1 MKKIATYI
9 LALAALFIITQ
20 SIANAG
26 TLQEDRKYQPAVLTA
41 QSLGSFQ
48 GLPVNQIYAYSYN
61 AGNGAWSM
69 IPFQIDEMTLG
80 PNPLSGIGKE
90 KWFYFAEVWAYIDSI
105 TTKTHN
111 GVFDNHDELVFMV
124 RDMGD
129 RAPNNKSTWID
140 NQDSKNY
147 ARLEIAL
154 YDSNLTTK
162 RAYIYLYRS
171 TTLSKN
177 DIPRP
182 YEMSFNEAT
191 NTVST
196 KYYDLTFGNPGM
208 VSGIA
213 IKTPGGSGL
222 DILDRLKLRAN
233 VLWSTAF
240 GVLPVMFV
248 EESLYSDSLYYT
260 KDPIVRFI
268 RLVDFSF
275 QSGSIKYKDHA
286 FNVDTKF
293 YPFNGTIRG
302 GSELSTDSLSEVEP
316 EPMDI
321 KFMDLRY
328 SWDYNVNASGMKFYN
343 PYNNGLVVDGT
354 PDNVTTTIDRPADKT
369 KRIPVWNML
378 SGDQG
383 TVFTLAKFSNT
394 KFTNFQLYY
403 WDNKN
408 GGAADQNVFVDLAK
422 DTGDEVSYGDH
433 GVLMQASIND
443 TLELLLNYTL
453 YMLPEK
459 NVDRTFAEQMAANVS
474 TGIELAT
481 PIVLGVQEDMQSLPA
496 NFTLLQNYPNPFNN
510 STRISFALDRSTEIA
525 LSIYDTAGRLVKTL
539 AKDKFTAG
547 EDDLHWNGTD
557 NSGLE
562 VPSGMYF
569 YKLEA
574 GQEIVAK
581 KLLLIK

>member
-1 MKKIATYI
+1 MKKITTYI
-9 LALAALFIITQ
+9 LALVALFFITQ

-26 TLQEDRKYQPAVLTA
+26 TLQQDRQYQPAVLTA
-41 QSLGSFQ
+41 QMLGSFQ

-61 AGNGAWSM
+61 AGNGTWSM
-69 IPFQIDEMTLG
+69 IPFQIDEMTYG

-90 KWFYFAEVWAYIDSI
+90 KWFYFTEVWAHIDSI

-111 GVFDNHDELVFMV
+111 GVFDDHDELVFMV

-129 RAPNNKSTWID
+129 QAPNNKSTWID

-147 ARLEIAL
+147 PRLEIAL
-154 YDSNLTTK
+154 YDSVETTK
-162 RAYIYLYRS
+162 RAYVYLYRS

-182 YEMSFNEAT
+182 YDMSFNEAT

-196 KYYDLTFGNPGM
+196 KYYNLTFGNPGM

-213 IKTPGGSGL
+213 LKTPGSSGL
-222 DILDRLKLRAN
+222 NILDRLKLRAN
-233 VLWSTAF
+233 VLWSTTF
-240 GVLPVMFV
+240 GVIAVMFV

-268 RLVDFSF
+268 RLFDFSF

-302 GSELSTDSLSEVEP
+302 GSELSTDSLSQVEP

-328 SWDYNVNASGMKFYN
+328 SWDYNANASGMKFYN
-343 PYNNGLVVDGT
+343 PYNNGIVVDGT
-354 PDNVTTTIDRPADKT
+354 PDNVTTTIDIPADKK

-378 SGDQG
+378 SGEQG
-383 TVFTLAKFSNT
+383 TVFTFGKFSNT

-408 GGAADQNVFVDLAK
+408 GGAADQAIFADLSL
-422 DTGDEVSYGDH
+422 DTGDGASWGDN

-459 NVDRTFAEQMAANVS
+459 NVDRAFAEQMANNTS
-474 TGIELAT
+474 IGIELAT
-481 PIVLGVQEDMQSLPA
+481 PVVVGVKDNSPSVPGSFALS
-496 NFTLLQNYPNPFNN
+496 QNYPNPFNN
-510 STRISFALDRSTEIA
+510 STRISFILERPGEIS
-525 LSIYDTAGRLVKTL
+525 LLIYDTAGRLVKTL
-539 AKDKFTAG
+539 AKEKFAAG
-547 EDDLHWNGTD
+547 AHDLHWNSTN

-569 YKLEA
+569 YKLQA
-574 GQEIVAK
+574 GQQSVAK